1 MGLITNILLAP
12 FLGPVWGT
20 RFTLDKIDRAVREQL
35 TDDTPIKEDL
45 MALQMKLEMG
55 EIDDDQYM
63 QQEAEIMQRL
73 REVREWR
80 ERFGMSVGG
89 GPVRVAEGDETE

>member
-1 MGLITNILLAP
+1 MEAQEVTPAQEAAA
-12 FLGPVWGT
+12 GPEPP
-20 RFTLDKIDRAVREQL
+20 AAARERHA
-35 TDDTPIKEDL
+35 
-45 MALQMKLEMG
+45 ALST
-55 EIDDDQYM
+55 EIDDNQYL

-89 GPVRVAEGDETE
+89 GPVRVAESDDAE

>member
-1 MGLITNILLAP
+1 MGLLTNILLAP

-45 MALQMKLEMG
+45 MALQLKLETG
-55 EIDDDQYM
+55 EIDDNQYL

-89 GPVRVAEGDETE
+89 GPVRVAESDDAE

>member
-1 MGLITNILLAP
+1 MGLLTNILLAP

-20 RFTLDKIDRAVREQL
+20 RFTLDKVDRAVREQL

-55 EIDDDQYM
+55 EIDDAEYAK
-63 QQEAEIMQRL
+63 QEAEIMQRL